1 MENINDILRQLLP
14 DIVALH
20 DLEREIEEI
29 HRAYDELDSEIEQ
42 HGNKTDRDE
51 NDTTFFEII
60 EKIGKLEREL
70 FDKYNT
76 RVALLA
82 KLKQQ
87 PMPAWLKI

>member
-20 DLEREIEEI
+20 DLEKEIEEI
-29 HRAYDELDSEIEQ
+29 NRANDELDAEIER
-42 HGNKTDRDE
+42 HGHKTDRDE

-70 FDKYNT
+70 FDKYN
-76 RVALLA
+76 RRAALLA
-82 KLKQQ
+82 KIKEQ
-87 PMPAWLKI
+87 PLPAWIKI